1 MELNAKRIALTEA
14 VVAEW
19 RGQNIDVVIA
29 PGMAMPAVKLGY
41 PGWLITA
48 ITYTYVYNLLNFP
61 AGSVPVIFF
70 YFFYFYSRLF
80 VWGG

>member
-1 MELNAKRIALTEA
+1 MER
-14 VVAEW
+14 
-19 RGQNIDVVIA
+19 QNIDVVIA

-70 YFFYFYSRLF
+70 LFFLLLFKKIFFTSHIIVF
-80 VWGG
+80 VWSECKWGQ